1 MEILYFKGYDNI
13 VDTATSKGIPI
24 LKIAIDNVNDEIS
37 KLYKDSI
44 DKNNNN
50 ILNNIHCDSGFD
62 IFFTNTI
69 HIPYTINKACLIDLG
84 IKCEMIKKDKNSIT
98 PLPFYVYPRS
108 SFSKTP
114 LILAN
119 HVGIIDS
126 GYRGTLKG
134 AVKNFDKDND
144 HYTCSEFTRLFQ
156 ICSPDLSPFFV
167 CLVDSHEL
175 SSTQRND
182 GGFGSTGK

>member
-1 MEILYFKGYDNI
+1 MEILYCKGKDNI
-13 VDTATSKGIPI
+13 INTASSKGIPI
-24 LKIAIDNVNDEIS
+24 LKIAIDKTDNQIIE
-37 KLYKDSI
+37 LYKNAI
-44 DKNNNN
+44 YKHNNCV
-50 ILNNIHCDSGFD
+50 LNNIHSDSGFD
-62 IFFTNTI
+62 IFFTETV
-69 HIPYTINKACLIDLG
+69 HIPYTINKASLIDLG
-84 IKCEMIKKDKNSIT
+84 IRCEMVKKVNDIVT

-126 GYRGTLKG
+126 GYRGILKA
-134 AVKNFDKDND
+134 AVKNLDKDND
-144 HYTCSEFTRLFQ
+144 HFTCLEFTRLFQ

-167 CLVDSHEL
+167 CLVDTDEL
-175 SSTQRND
+175 SRTERDD